1 MEEGLTIE
9 YVNVKKRIFKIVQ
22 KWYKL
27 GLSDFKCLLNILR
40 KKYLL
45 FPRYLFFNGIIHAY
59 FLLLHANLYE
69 YSANLKLKFS

>member
-1 MEEGLTIE
+1 MEGGLTIE

-22 KWYKL
+22 KLYKL

>member
-1 MEEGLTIE
+1 MEGGLTIE
-9 YVNVKKRIFKIVQ
+9 YVNVEKRIFKIVQ

-27 GLSDFKCLLNILR
+27 GFKCLLNILR

>member
-1 MEEGLTIE
+1 MEGGLIIE

-22 KWYKL
+22 KLYKL